1 MLLINFRLTTK
12 SSNLNGLE
20 FWRVERKQN
29 LTQMNNKNNIIGILF
44 LIIIGLF
51 IYNIITTNQI
61 KTDVEKYQT
70 SIDSIQTKIDSV
82 SILNKELD
90 NKLAE
95 LDTNI
100 LEITQEIQLVDNN
113 INVIKKKT
121 NEKIASVDNL
131 GNDDLQHFFTDKY
144 GK

>member
-1 MLLINFRLTTK
+1 
-12 SSNLNGLE
+12 
-20 FWRVERKQN
+20 
-29 LTQMNNKNNIIGILF
+29 MNNKNNIIGILF

-51 IYNIITTNQI
+51 VYNIITTNQI
-61 KTDVEKYQT
+61 KTDV
-70 SIDSIQTKIDSV
+70 
-82 SILNKELD
+82 D

-121 NEKIASVDNL
+121 NEKVASVDNL

>member
-1 MLLINFRLTTK
+1 MNYK
-12 SSNLNGLE
+12 S
-20 FWRVERKQN
+20 
-29 LTQMNNKNNIIGILF
+29 NIIGILF

-51 IYNIITTNQI
+51 VYNIITTNQI

-121 NEKIASVDNL
+121 NEKVVSVDNL
-131 GNDDLQHFFTDKY
+131 GNDELQHFFTDKY

>member
-1 MLLINFRLTTK
+1 
-12 SSNLNGLE
+12 
-20 FWRVERKQN
+20 
-29 LTQMNNKNNIIGILF
+29 MNNKNNIIGILF

-51 IYNIITTNQI
+51 VYDIITTKQI
-61 KTDVEKYQT
+61 KTDIEKYQT

-100 LEITQEIQLVDNN
+100 LEITQEIQLVDNLN
-113 INVIKKKT
+113 KTSFTHSSRMALFDAFKKSTKSIF
-121 NEKIASVDNL
+121 K
-131 GNDDLQHFFTDKY
+131 
-144 GK
+144 